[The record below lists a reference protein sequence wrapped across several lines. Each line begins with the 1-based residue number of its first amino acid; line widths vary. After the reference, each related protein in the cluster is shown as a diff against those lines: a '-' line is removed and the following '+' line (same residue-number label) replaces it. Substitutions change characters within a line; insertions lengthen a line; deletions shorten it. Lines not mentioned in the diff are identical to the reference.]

1 MSGETSASLQREPL
15 LDVRDLDVAHG
26 DLQVLWGVSLHVAA
40 GETVALIGPNGAGKT
55 SMLRSLA
62 GVLPPLG
69 GAVRFD
75 GRRIDRRPPD
85 EIVGAGLVLV
95 AEGRRLFRSMTVAEN
110 LDLGAYGPRARAER
124 SQTLDEVLAMLP
136 VLGQR
141 RRQLAGTLSGGEQQM
156 LAIARAL
163 MARPRMLLLD
173 EPSMGLAPIMVDN
186 VFRAIAT
193 IAAQGV
199 TVLLVEQSAFRAL
212 EQADRAYV
220 LREGRIV
227 AHGPAQSL
235 LAEEDFR
242 RRYIGV

>member
-1 MSGETSASLQREPL
+1 MLVVDNLE
-15 LDVRDLDVAHG
+15 VAYG
-26 DLQVLWGVSLHVAA
+26 DQQVLWGVSLSVNR

-55 SMLRSLA
+55 SLLRSIVGL
-62 GVLPPLG
+62 LPPLRG
-69 GAVRFD
+69 TITYDGA
-75 GRRIDRRPPD
+75 RIDGQPPNK
-85 EIVGAGLVLV
+85 IVGRGLVLV

-110 LDLGAYGPRARAER
+110 LELGAYLPHARAER
-124 SQTLDEVLAMLP
+124 RQTLDEVLTLLP
-136 VLGQR
+136 VLGAR
-141 RRQLAGTLSGGEQQM
+141 RRQVAGTLSGGEQQM

-163 MARPRMLLLD
+163 MSRPRMLLLD

-186 VFRAIAT
+186 AFDSIAT
-193 IAAQGV
+193 IAARGV
-199 TVLLVEQSAFRAL
+199 TMLLVEQSAFRAL

-227 AHGPAQSL
+227 AHGIPQTL